1 MRLRQLEIKD
11 TEGMLEWMHDR
22 ELCAGFR
29 FDGSHATKES
39 AEHFIGQSMTEK
51 NRHYAIVDEQ
61 DEYLGTISLKNIDGS
76 SAEYAIALRQKAI
89 STGVAREATKELLKI
104 AFDTL
109 GLNMVY
115 LNVLEDNMRAIKSY
129 EKSGF
134 LYREGKDSTI
144 QIKDAAK
151 KLKWYVM
158 EKEQYEKIR

>member
-1 MRLRQLEIKD
+1 
-11 TEGMLEWMHDR
+11 MLEWMHDR

-29 FDGSHATKES
+29 FDGSHATRES
-39 AEHFIGQSMTEK
+39 ACQFIGQSMSET

-61 DEYLGTISLKNIDGS
+61 DEYLGTISLKHIDENG
-76 SAEYAIALRQKAI
+76 AEYAIALRKKAI
-89 STGVAREATKELLKI
+89 STGIAREATKELLRI

-109 GLNMVY
+109 GLKMVY
-115 LNVLEDNMRAIKSY
+115 LNVLEDNTRAIKSY

-144 QIKDAAK
+144 QIKDVTK